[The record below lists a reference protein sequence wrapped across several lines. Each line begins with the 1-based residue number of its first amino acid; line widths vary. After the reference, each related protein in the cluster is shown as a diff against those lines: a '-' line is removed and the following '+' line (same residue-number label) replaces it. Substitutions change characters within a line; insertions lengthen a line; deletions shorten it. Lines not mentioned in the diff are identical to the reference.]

1 MEKKGLD
8 ISNYQNGINFDA
20 MKNSGMEFLILR
32 AGFTG
37 WGTGVSYNKDNCFE
51 NFYNQAKSRNI
62 PVGAYWYS
70 CANTYEKG
78 RAEAEYMYNNCL
90 VGKQFEYPIWIDV
103 EEDRHQRVG
112 KTAVANAIKGFC
124 EYLEA
129 KGYYVGIYANSNYF
143 NNYIDT
149 ASLTRYDKWL
159 AVWGNTKPIF
169 KYGDYGMWQ
178 NSSNGNVGGYRVDTN
193 IAYKDYPT
201 IIKNAGLNGY
211 SKSNKNS
218 ILQPTQTVTT
228 YIVKAGDTLSQIA
241 TKYGTT
247 YQELARINNIPN
259 PNLIHVGQVLTINC
273 TTQQTPN
280 IQYYTVKAGDNLTK
294 IAKMYGTTVNQ
305 LVSWNNIANPNLIY
319 PNQKLRV
326 K

>member
-1 MEKKGLD
+1 MEKRGLD
-8 ISNYQNGINFDA
+8 ISNYQNGINFDII
-20 MKNSGMEFLILR
+20 KNNVDFLILR

-37 WGTGVSYNKDNCFE
+37 WGTGVSYNKDSSFE
-51 NFYNQAKSRNI
+51 NFYNQAKSRAI

-78 RAEAEYMYNNCL
+78 VAEAKYMYENCL
-90 VGKQFEYPIWIDV
+90 VGKEFEYPIYLDV

-112 KTAVANAIKGFC
+112 KIAVANAIKGFC

-129 KGYYVGIYANSNYF
+129 RGYYVGIYANSNYF

-169 KYGDYGMWQ
+169 NYGDYGLWQ
-178 NSSNGNVGGYRVDTN
+178 NSSSGNVAGFEVDTN
-193 IAYKDYPT
+193 IAYKDYPN

-211 SKSNKNS
+211 SKSNNNS
-218 ILQPTQTVTT
+218 ISQPTQKTIT
-228 YIVKAGDTLSQIA
+228 YTVKAGDTLSGIA
-241 TKYGTT
+241 SRYGTT

-259 PNLIHVGQVLTINC
+259 PNLIHVGQVLTING
-273 TTQQTPN
+273 TSQQTPN
-280 IQYYTVKAGDNLTK
+280 IEYYTVKSGDNLSK
-294 IAKMYGTTVNQ
+294 IANMYGTTVNQ
-305 LVSWNNIANPNLIY
+305 LVSWNNIPNPNLIY